1 MKALT
6 LPQAR
11 IPLGWARVDGK
22 RVPVE
27 IDIEWMRS
35 LTGFLDRVG
44 GTFAPTNN
52 ELDNGLQFDVRE
64 SEAAEITKRLNDLE
78 RMVHI
83 SDTSAAVA
91 QLSAF
96 VSEAGIPTFMQ
107 QTEPTVAP
115 SIWFKTDGTG
125 RVIDI
130 MQVTP

>member
-1 MKALT
+1 MVA
-6 LPQAR
+6 
-11 IPLGWARVDGK
+11 GN

>member
-1 MKALT
+1 MSSVNKQ
-6 LPQAR
+6 P
-11 IPLGWARVDGK
+11 V
-22 RVPVE
+22 RVPLVDPNTGV
-27 IDIEWMRS
+27 ITREWYR
-35 LTGFLDRVG
+35 FFEQVFVRVG
-44 GTFAPTNN
+44 GEVGPTNN

-78 RMVHI
+78 RLFHI

-91 QLSAF
+91 QLSAYF
-96 VSEAGIPTFMQ
+96 NSSGVPTFMQ
-107 QTEPTVAP
+107 ETEPTESP